1 LNSVSQKLDCATAS
15 ADQRSGAKHAEN
27 MTKLLQWSQTSH
39 IGTLI
44 YGELRRVDGACR
56 QVL

>member
-1 LNSVSQKLDCATAS
+1 
-15 ADQRSGAKHAEN
+15 